1 MWCRGELDQQNMEL
15 IVLFIRLNISLAL
28 IIEQIT
34 QVGTYNNKDTTV
46 KRDIFQ
52 TKEKNQTKLIEPADI
67 SQR

>member
-46 KRDIFQ
+46 KRDIFK
-52 TKEKNQTKLIEPADI
+52 TKEKIRLN
-67 SQR
+67 

>member
-34 QVGTYNNKDTTV
+34 QVPRYL
-46 KRDIFQ
+46 Q
-52 TKEKNQTKLIEPADI
+52 
-67 SQR
+67 